1 LKFHNRALLIS
12 LLAVMGI
19 ISLIGLTWV
28 NYHFSQQNPGGSDF
42 LPRWVGTRGLLL
54 TGRSPYSNETTQEIQ
69 QRFYGRPAQPDEDQV
84 LFVYPLFSILVFAP
98 FAMIADFN
106 LARGLWMTVLELGII
121 LIILGAIYLS
131 RWKISPVKF
140 GLLFVFGLLWY
151 YSIRALINSNAS
163 ILVGLFL
170 VGVFLAIHLRK
181 DILAGS
187 LLALSTIKPQ
197 VVVLL
202 VLFILI
208 WSLREKRHKLAL
220 SFVGT
225 LSFLVVITLLLV
237 PGWIYQNLL
246 QLLSYPTYTLPG
258 TPGAIFEQ
266 WLPHVGKKLG
276 WILTFS
282 MIILLIWEWRKLLR
296 HKSHWFLWTSYFTL
310 TVTTLIGIRTATENY
325 VVLLPAV
332 ILIFAELDQEWGKL
346 GQGFIVVSYVLL
358 FFGVWWLFLAT
369 LIQGEQPIQNSV
381 MFFPLPL
388 FLIIGLYLIRFQPRR
403 NKNLSWT

>member
-1 LKFHNRALLIS
+1 
-12 LLAVMGI
+12 
-19 ISLIGLTWV
+19 
-28 NYHFSQQNPGGSDF
+28 
-42 LPRWVGTRGLLL
+42 
-54 TGRSPYSNETTQEIQ
+54 
-69 QRFYGRPAQPDEDQV
+69 
-84 LFVYPLFSILVFAP
+84 LVFAP